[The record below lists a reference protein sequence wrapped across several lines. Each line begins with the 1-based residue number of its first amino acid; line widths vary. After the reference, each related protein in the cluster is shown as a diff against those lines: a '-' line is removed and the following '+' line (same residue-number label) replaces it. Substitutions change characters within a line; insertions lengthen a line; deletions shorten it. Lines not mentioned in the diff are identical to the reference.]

1 MRNVIMFITVALC
14 VPLVFSGCRKKTEEA
29 APEGTESAGTE
40 GTETEAAGTEAETET
55 AAAEAEKPAAEAG
68 AGETAEAGEAG
79 DAEKDCG
86 ALHDFMTQMIAELE
100 KAMGAP
106 KGKPKKQLADRDTF
120 IAACKELPPE
130 VIRCM
135 NPEVAQKEAEKCEAA
150 MKNADPDKVAKFKDM
165 LK

>member
-1 MRNVIMFITVALC
+1 MKSFMMLIVAVLC
-14 VPLVFSGCRKKTEEA
+14 LGLVFSGCKKKAEEA
-29 APEGTESAGTE
+29 SPVETESATTE
-40 GTETEAAGTEAETET
+40 ESETETAETEAATAETE
-55 AAAEAEKPAAEAG
+55 KPAEEAAGAEAG
-68 AGETAEAGEAG
+68 QGG

-86 ALHDFMTQMIAELE
+86 ALHDFMTAMIAGLE
-100 KAMGAP
+100 KAMGGK
-106 KGKPKKQLADRDTF
+106 KGKAKKELADRDTF
-120 IAACKELPPE
+120 IAACKELPSE

>member
-1 MRNVIMFITVALC
+1 MKNLMMLIVAALC
-14 VPLVFSGCRKKTEEA
+14 VGLVFSGCKKKTEEEA

-40 GTETEAAGTEAETET
+40 GSETEAAGTETEPATET
-55 AAAEAEKPAAEAG
+55 AEAEKEKPAEEAAG
-68 AGETAEAGEAG
+68 AGEGG

-86 ALHDFMTQMIAELE
+86 ALHDFMTAMIAQLE

-106 KGKPKKQLADRDTF
+106 KGKPKKELADKETF

-135 NPEVAQKEAEKCEAA
+135 NPEVAQKEAEKCAEA